1 MAAPV
6 TELDAQIERLRK
18 GDTLLENEVKQ
29 LCEKVS
35 NGRRRGLCFQV
46 VGPCLLE
53 ATLNR
58 RRCDAQVKEARFR
71 RRGGV
76 TGHGRMTRSS

>member
-35 NGRRRGLCFQV
+35 NGRRLGLCFQA
-46 VGPCLLE
+46 GEP
-53 ATLNR
+53 
-58 RRCDAQVKEARFR
+58 
-71 RRGGV
+71 
-76 TGHGRMTRSS
+76 